1 MKTRFVHC
9 SLLSTLITFLIV
21 FLSACAS
28 FGPTKPNQVF
38 QGPYPPA
45 YYELAESNSL
55 LAQELG
61 RLPELQD
68 GISPPEATA
77 LERIGVLYDR
87 NPATFSSAFQQMYQV
102 GNLEAR
108 KYCSPLQALFW
119 LAEDGELHEETNPL
133 VDYSLVR
140 LLFEAWKFDEK
151 FLKLSQRDMNTVLS
165 GIADQDQRRYY
176 SESIQDSR
184 LQEHIHRM
192 ILSDLKTTP
201 TLFSKEAREII
212 KKSSIENSRW
222 KDFNDVIAR
231 LNAPE
236 LVDYYT
242 KNNFHYKAYTSDFGS
257 ARLAF
262 RRKGG
267 NCVEI
272 EAFQRYCL
280 KRAGYEAV
288 RLRADSRG
296 KSGWATWHA
305 VTRFY
310 DKAKMYIMDNGRM
323 RPRGILGPF
332 TSVTESG
339 YVPYIG
345 P

>member
-1 MKTRFVHC
+1 MKTRFVYC
-9 SLLSTLITFLIV
+9 PLSSILITFLVV

-28 FGPTKPNQVF
+28 FGPTKPNQIF
-38 QGPYPPA
+38 EGPYPSS
-45 YYELAESNSL
+45 YYKLAEENSL

-68 GISPPEATA
+68 GISPSEATA
-77 LERIGVLYDR
+77 LERIGVLYNR
-87 NPATFSSAFQQMYQV
+87 NPATFNSVFQQMYQV
-102 GNLEAR
+102 GNPGAR

-140 LLFEAWKFDEK
+140 LLFEAWKFDER

-165 GIADQDQRRYY
+165 GIADGDLRRYY
-176 SESIQDSR
+176 SESIHDSR
-184 LQEHIHRM
+184 PQEHIHRM

-201 TLFSKEAREII
+201 TLFSKEARGII
-212 KKSSIENSRW
+212 KRSSIENSRW

-231 LNAPE
+231 SNAPE

-242 KNNFHYKAYTSDFGS
+242 KNTFHYKAYTSDFGS

-280 KRAGYEAV
+280 KRAGYHAF

-296 KSGWATWHA
+296 KSSWATWHA
-305 VTRFY
+305 VTKFY
-310 DKAKMYIMDNGRM
+310 DRGKMYIMDNGTT

-332 TSVTESG
+332 TSIMESR

>member
-1 MKTRFVHC
+1 MKTRVIT
-9 SLLSTLITFLIV
+9 SPLLSTGISFLCV

-38 QGPYPPA
+38 EGPYPPS
-45 YYELAESNSL
+45 YYELAGKNFL

-77 LERIGVLYDR
+77 LEQIGVLYDR
-87 NPATFSSAFQQMYQV
+87 DPATFSSAFQQMYQV
-102 GNLEAR
+102 GNSEAR

-119 LAEDGELHEETNPL
+119 LAEDGELREETNPL

-140 LLFEAWKFDEK
+140 LLFEAWKFDER
-151 FLKLSQRDMNTVLS
+151 FLKLSLTDIKTVLS
-165 GIADQDQRRYY
+165 GIADRDLRKYY
-176 SESIQDSR
+176 SESIHDSR

-192 ILSDLKTTP
+192 ILSDVKTTP

-222 KDFNDVIAR
+222 KDFHDVIAR

-280 KRAGYEAV
+280 KRAGYKAF

-296 KSGWATWHA
+296 KSSWATWHA
-305 VTRFY
+305 VTTFY
-310 DKAKMYIMDNGRM
+310 DGGRLYIMDNGTT
-323 RPRGILGPF
+323 RPKGIVGPF
-332 TSVTESG
+332 ASVSESG
-339 YVPYIG
+339 YTPYIG